1 MWDVAYRG
9 IVRHLPF
16 PTVLITWILMLTLGR
31 QLMLHYLRMAGLIRC
46 AVNSYL
52 DVSNA
57 GIESLKEH
65 SWTPRQD
72 DTLRASGLS
81 K

>member
-1 MWDVAYRG
+1 
-9 IVRHLPF
+9 
-16 PTVLITWILMLTLGR
+16 
-31 QLMLHYLRMAGLIRC
+31 MLHYLRMAGLIRC

-57 GIESLKEH
+57 GIECLKEH
-65 SWTPRQD
+65 SWTPCQG

-81 K
+81 KQWHGTILLETMYAHWGGYAIHVKRAKYAR

>member
-1 MWDVAYRG
+1 
-9 IVRHLPF
+9 
-16 PTVLITWILMLTLGR
+16 MLKLGR

-52 DVSNA
+52 DVSIA
-57 GIESLKEH
+57 SIECLKSTLGPPARMTH
-65 SWTPRQD
+65 
-72 DTLRASGLS
+72 LRASGLS